1 MRRLRLFPFSPR
13 TRFIVWSVSL
23 TIILFGPIVQ
33 AAVDLH
39 RVRSTTVF
47 AFPEVQPAKSQGEAA
62 AGAAGAASRAANYL
76 AKRNPIVDR
85 LLPEGEGGIRFFE
98 QLGGDSGL
106 AEARTASIALMAN
119 DSEAWPESV
128 ELHERAHLLDAFLFH
143 EVENLMARLPDAA
156 RDEYAAKNRGE
167 HFGEMAA
174 RAWEIVSPPDGIC
187 IDGTPV
193 EVLRKIETRVP
204 GTAGFVAWYLR
215 QPSLGVEE
223 GRDELA
229 ALAAQL
235 SAPQQV
241 EWDALWR
248 ALEARRRPDG
258 RFEKW
263 RYSSVRAYLEV
274 QQSVARATGGWF
286 GRAQAILLVPSLT
299 IVRLVERSGA
309 PPIAP

>member
-13 TRFIVWSVSL
+13 TRLVMWSASL
-23 TIILFGPIVQ
+23 TMVLFGPIVQ
-33 AAVDLH
+33 AAYDLH
-39 RVRSTTVF
+39 RARGADAF
-47 AFPEVQPAKSQGEAA
+47 AFPEVQPAKSQGEAP

-85 LLPEGEGGIRFFE
+85 LLPEGEGGTRFFE
-98 QLGGDSGL
+98 QLGEYAGL
-106 AEARTASIALMAN
+106 AVARNAAIALTVTS
-119 DSEAWPESV
+119 DYEPWPETV

-143 EVENLMARLPDAA
+143 EVENVMARLPDPAST
-156 RDEYAAKNRGE
+156 EYAAKNRAE

-174 RAWEIVSPPDGIC
+174 KAWEIVSPPDGIC

-193 EVLRKIETRVP
+193 EALRKVEVRVP

-223 GRDELA
+223 GRDELST
-229 ALAAQL
+229 LAAEL
-235 SAPQQV
+235 SAPQRG
-241 EWDALWR
+241 EWDALWK
-248 ALEARRRPDG
+248 ALESHRRPDG
-258 RFEKW
+258 TFEKW

-286 GRAQAILLVPSLT
+286 GRSQAILLVPSLT
-299 IVRLVERSGA
+299 IAKHAEHSAA
-309 PPIAP
+309 PVH